1 MRLFFICT
9 GDTMKKRKIC
19 ITKPDLARLEELL
32 MTAGNRRERSDLDEL
47 AAEISRATVVEASQ
61 IPPSV
66 VTMHSQVKLKDLDTQ
81 EQMIFT
87 LVFPDEAN
95 IDAGKISV
103 ISPIGTAILGYAAG
117 AEIAWQVPA
126 GKRRIK
132 IEEVLFQPE
141 AAGDHGA

>member
-1 MRLFFICT
+1 MG
-9 GDTMKKRKIC
+9 GDHR
-19 ITKPDLARLEELL
+19 DRA
-32 MTAGNRRERSDLDEL
+32 DLDEL
-47 AAEISRATVVEASQ
+47 AAEVARATIVEPSK

-66 VTMHSQVKLKDLDTQ
+66 VTMNSKVRLLDLDTK
-81 EQMIFT
+81 ETMVFT

-117 AEIAWQVPA
+117 NTIVWQVPA

-132 IEEVLFQPE
+132 VEEVIFQPG
-141 AAGDHGA
+141 AAGTDAPV